1 MNINLLYN
9 NRGAT
14 DAPRIISEIRQDVI
28 FIFVL
33 VKKKFLFLPKRVPGK
48 RQMLTGQPELG
59 KERKRKKKK
68 CNKKKIFEIYKKIY
82 DHQSTIAEAPEA
94 VV

>member
-14 DAPRIISEIRQDVI
+14 DAPRIISEDRQDVI
-28 FIFVL
+28 FFL
-33 VKKKFLFLPKRVPGK
+33 FWLKKFLFLPKRVPGK
-48 RQMLTGQPELG
+48 RQMPTGQPELR
-59 KERKRKKKK
+59 KERKRKKK
-68 CNKKKIFEIYKKIY
+68 NLIKKIFEIYKKIY

>member
-14 DAPRIISEIRQDVI
+14 DAPRIISEDRQDVI
-28 FIFVL
+28 FLFWL
-33 VKKKFLFLPKRVPGK
+33 KKFLFLPKRVPGK

-68 CNKKKIFEIYKKIY
+68 CNKKKYLKFTKKY
-82 DHQSTIAEAPEA
+82 MTISLP
-94 VV
+94 